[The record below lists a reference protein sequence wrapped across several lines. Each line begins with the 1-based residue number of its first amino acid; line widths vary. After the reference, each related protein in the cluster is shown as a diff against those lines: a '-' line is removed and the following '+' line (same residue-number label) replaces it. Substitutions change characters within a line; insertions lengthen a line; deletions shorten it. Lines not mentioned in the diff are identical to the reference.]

1 MDDKPKRRWFSYSL
15 RTLLVFVTI
24 ASVGF
29 GWLGMKM
36 RQAERQRQAIEVIQA
51 LGGAVFYD
59 YERDFNEIFNPSPT
73 PPGPEWIRDFL
84 GDNFFAEVTAVNLS
98 RMNVGDDVMVQLQE
112 LPKLQR
118 IHLWGTKITD
128 AGLIYLERL
137 SELQTLDVSD
147 TKVTEAGCQELQKA
161 LPNLEIIR

>member
-1 MDDKPKRRWFSYSL
+1 MDVKPKRHRFRFSL
-15 RTLLVFVTI
+15 RTLLVLVTI
-24 ASVGF
+24 ACVGF

-36 RQAERQRQAIEVIQA
+36 RQAERQRQAIEAIQA

-98 RMNVGDDVMVQLQE
+98 RM
-112 LPKLQR
+112 
-118 IHLWGTKITD
+118 
-128 AGLIYLERL
+128 
-137 SELQTLDVSD
+137 
-147 TKVTEAGCQELQKA
+147 
-161 LPNLEIIR
+161 